1 MSSKQN
7 KRLSFRK
14 VCHWIH
20 LWLGLLSGIIVFTV
34 SITGC
39 IYVFQQEL
47 RDVFYREQYVTAQ
60 DKPFLSPARL
70 KEEAGQY
77 VFKLPS
83 DSANVIYS
91 VTYGTKNKAATVSY
105 NHSEKGYT
113 LLMLNPY
120 SGEFIHEKTYKGD
133 FFSFILAG
141 HRNLWL
147 PYAIGHQIVGWAVV
161 IFVIVTLTGLVL
173 WLPRKWKKKAI
184 KAGMT
189 IKRKSKSL
197 MLFYQLH
204 QTLGFYTLLF
214 ALILALTGLTWSFKW
229 YAGTYYK
236 VISGGEDLKQWAPAQ
251 SDTTLVA
258 LFENPPDEVL
268 WEQMK
273 QEYKIGEQGVLI
285 FDFPVDKTGTYRIC
299 FNPADNNETY
309 YKRHFRFFDR
319 NSLQEIEGGGGLY
332 GISYENSTNADKFY
346 RMTYDIHVGAIA
358 DLPGKIIMFLASLTI
373 ASLPVT
379 GFILWLKKRKQRKE
393 KRVTVK

>member
-1 MSSKQN
+1 MPLDTPLAWFIVRNNSLYCQYN
-7 KRLSFRK
+7 
-14 VCHWIH
+14 
-20 LWLGLLSGIIVFTV
+20 GLHICFP
-34 SITGC
+34 TGVARC
-39 IYVFQQEL
+39 
-47 RDVFYREQYVTAQ
+47 FYREQYVTAQ

-236 VISGGEDLKQWAPAQ
+236 VISGGRRSEAMGSGTVRHHIGCAFRK
-251 SDTTLVA
+251 
-258 LFENPPDEVL
+258 PP
-268 WEQMK
+268 
-273 QEYKIGEQGVLI
+273 
-285 FDFPVDKTGTYRIC
+285 R
-299 FNPADNNETY
+299 
-309 YKRHFRFFDR
+309 
-319 NSLQEIEGGGGLY
+319 
-332 GISYENSTNADKFY
+332 
-346 RMTYDIHVGAIA
+346 
-358 DLPGKIIMFLASLTI
+358 
-373 ASLPVT
+373 
-379 GFILWLKKRKQRKE
+379 
-393 KRVTVK
+393 